1 MKWLSVTDFVPNFS
15 HNEVKFLAIGLV
27 LEAAAFSYGKLPE
40 MEVRLDFLNLLPLD
54 MSRKILMCFDDV
66 SDIVRASAVSRRW
79 QHLVLGNGLSK
90 HLCFRSFPHLSRVA
104 SIVEVMNSE
113 VNGNEE
119 AACSSSRDSK
129 SVQRDHRVYSY
140 LAHASASFL
149 MRNCIL
155 EAITAS
161 STDNDPEESITNT
174 LEARDLIARRASYW
188 SSKGHFKP
196 DVSETLI
203 YKLVS
208 NLCVVTE
215 INIRP
220 FQAFFQSGSPIYSSK
235 AVRFRFGH
243 LKHVMD
249 LRSDLAGELHRG
261 STKEMFT
268 WTYTSPEF
276 PMAQENCLQKFK
288 LPQPVL
294 CIGGILQIELLGR
307 VQRQETDA
315 LFYICVSHVQV
326 IGRSLSPAFDIEI
339 LEPSWEFILKCN
351 RQAKTYNQLS
361 MLDNEPLTILPTYLE
376 RRVIELRQIVNMLR
390 GNVVQGEYYAW
401 GDEEDESDEDFVA

>member
-1 MKWLSVTDFVPNFS
+1 M
-15 HNEVKFLAIGLV
+15 
-27 LEAAAFSYGKLPE
+27 
-40 MEVRLDFLNLLPLD
+40 
-54 MSRKILMCFDDV
+54 
-66 SDIVRASAVSRRW
+66 
-79 QHLVLGNGLSK
+79 LGNGLSK

-104 SIVEVMNSE
+104 SIVEVTNSE

-220 FQAFFQSGSPIYSSK
+220 FQGISLAWLISCIGFFAFYVVCFDDECLFSCPAFFQSGSPIYSSK

-276 PMAQENCLQKFK
+276 PMAQVYHKFM
-288 LPQPVL
+288 L
-294 CIGGILQIELLGR
+294 C
-307 VQRQETDA
+307 
-315 LFYICVSHVQV
+315 
-326 IGRSLSPAFDIEI
+326 
-339 LEPSWEFILKCN
+339 
-351 RQAKTYNQLS
+351 
-361 MLDNEPLTILPTYLE
+361 
-376 RRVIELRQIVNMLR
+376 
-390 GNVVQGEYYAW
+390 
-401 GDEEDESDEDFVA
+401 